1 MNHLICWICK
11 NSNKSSTHVGVVII
25 DILMK
30 VTLVKVTKGALSSK
44 EPKWIIDK
52 GN

>member
-30 VTLVKVTKGALSSK
+30 VTKGALSSK

>member
-1 MNHLICWICK
+1 MLVARFVKIPAK
-11 NSNKSSTHVGVVII
+11 GSTHVGVVII